1 MLSAENKR
9 LVRLPKSE
17 FILNFPEVADVDHFE
32 MACEAEKAAWLDSQ
46 RMLVDDEDELFD
58 SNDLDLTIHTN
69 DVEPIG
75 NEAEENVNGE
85 EQGAVQDECDPNALD
100 LTIHTNDVEPIEI
113 GNEAEDLVNGEE
125 EGAVERKRLRMLKV
139 R

>member
-1 MLSAENKR
+1 
-9 LVRLPKSE
+9 
-17 FILNFPEVADVDHFE
+17 
-32 MACEAEKAAWLDSQ
+32 
-46 RMLVDDEDELFD
+46 MLVDDKDELFD

-75 NEAEENVNGE
+75 NEAE
-85 EQGAVQDECDPNALD
+85 D
-100 LTIHTNDVEPIEI
+100 L
-113 GNEAEDLVNGEE
+113 ANGEE